1 MENTQDTKSQNRN
14 QARRSRWRALTAAL
28 LAVLLLATACGSS
41 DDDSGSADAAD
52 SASDDDAGDDDGAY
66 AGDSSDE
73 SSDDDDAVS
82 EDTDS
87 SDESPADEESELA
100 TPHSGLFAAES
111 PDIEEGEAERLAR
124 EEDNFF
130 QEYGVRNFV
139 ETARDALS
147 TFALD
152 VDTGSYTI
160 ARRWLDEGEMPDPA
174 SVRVEEFVNAFDY
187 NYRAPRSGLDI
198 HVDGGPSPFDDNNVI
213 VRVGVQAA
221 VIDDRHR
228 ENAALTFVVDTS
240 GSMDRDDRLGLVKE
254 ALTEMIGELDN
265 DDTVAIVTYGDS
277 SAIVLEPTLVSNDD
291 EIYDAI
297 DDLRPGGSTNLEA
310 GLRTG
315 YELADQAYVED
326 GINRVILASDGV
338 ANVGNTDPDALS
350 REITDRAIN
359 GIQLVTV
366 GFGMGNFNDTTME
379 QLADQ
384 GDGFYAYVDTLEE
397 AERLFKLELIDNLTP
412 VAMDARIQVEFDED
426 VVDSY
431 RLIGFEN
438 RGVLDSDF
446 RSDDVDAGE
455 LNSGHAATAIYE
467 LVLDRSIDLDND
479 RDDLGVVS
487 LRWQDPVTRDWI
499 EIDEEI
505 DLRDIDL
512 NWTDTSPEFRLATT
526 VAAWADVLRGSPFA
540 DGVSLR
546 ALAEEADL
554 IDNELRTEQT
564 EELVRLT
571 WRSHD
576 LA

>member
-1 MENTQDTKSQNRN
+1 MNTTRATQTLNPIHSAKC
-14 QARRSRWRALTAAL
+14 WRALFAAL
-28 LAVLLLATACGSS
+28 LAVLLLATACGS
-41 DDDSGSADAAD
+41 DDDSGDSLASNNDADVSGAVGNDADVSGAVRNDEATNTGTDDSSSDDGAHSALADAAE
-52 SASDDDAGDDDGAY
+52 AGDEAEGNMN
-66 AGDSSDE
+66 
-73 SSDDDDAVS
+73 S
-82 EDTDS
+82 E
-87 SDESPADEESELA
+87 EA
-100 TPHSGLFAAES
+100 TPKSGLFA
-111 PDIEEGEAERLAR
+111 RQQ
-124 EEDNFF
+124 DNFF

-139 ETARDALS
+139 ETARDSLS

-160 ARRWLDEGEMPDPA
+160 TRRWLDEGHTPDPA
-174 SVRVEEFVNAFDY
+174 SVRVEEFVNAFEY
-187 NYRAPRSGLDI
+187 VYSAPRNGLDI
-198 HVDGGPSPFDDNNVI
+198 HIDGGPSPFDENNIV
-213 VRVGVQAA
+213 VRVGIQAA
-221 VIDDRHR
+221 VIDDRDR

-240 GSMDRDDRLGLVKE
+240 GSMDRDDRLGLVKQ
-254 ALTEMIGELDN
+254 ALTEMIRELDD

-277 SAIVLEPTLVSNDD
+277 SAIVLEPTLVRNDD
-291 EIYDAI
+291 DIYGAI

-315 YELADQAYVED
+315 YGLAEQAYAEG

-384 GDGFYAYVDTLEE
+384 GDGFYAYVDTLDE
-397 AERLFKLELIDNLTP
+397 AERLFKVELIDNLTP
-412 VAMDARIQVEFDED
+412 VAMDARIQVEFDEN

-455 LNSGHAATAIYE
+455 LNSGHTVTAIYE
-467 LVLDRSIDLDND
+467 LELNLNVELENG
-479 RDDLGVVS
+479 RDDLGIVN
-487 LRWQDPVTRDWI
+487 LRWQDPETRDWI

-505 DLRDIDL
+505 DIRDIEL
-512 NWTDTSPEFRLATT
+512 NWTDTTPEFRLATT

-540 DGVSLR
+540 EDISLR
-546 ALAEEADL
+546 ALAEEAEL
-554 IDNELRTEQT
+554 INDELATAQT
-564 EELVRLT
+564 AELVRLT
-571 WRSHD
+571 WLSHD
-576 LA
+576 LS